1 MCSWCRFAVTLLKK
15 IKQGNRFLYLGIPNA
30 GLPNAFGEYDQTAE
44 EMRDLIKDYLES
56 KSVNIIGGC
65 CGTTPEYIKLIAEE
79 ASKFK
84 PRNLN

>member
-1 MCSWCRFAVTLLKK
+1 
-15 IKQGNRFLYLGIPNA
+15 
-30 GLPNAFGEYDQTAE
+30 
-44 EMRDLIKDYLES
+44 MRYLIKEYLES

-84 PRNLN
+84 PINLN

>member
-1 MCSWCRFAVTLLKK
+1 MPFEPAT
-15 IKQGNRFLYLGIPNA
+15 N
-30 GLPNAFGEYDQTAE
+30 GLPFFAP
-44 EMRDLIKDYLES
+44 ISVPS

-65 CGTTPEYIKLIAEE
+65 CGTTPYYIKLIAEE